1 MVSGIIKPLQSSLIK
16 GKEINLRHI
25 DSSEIDK
32 VLRLMND
39 VELKG
44 DFARTLMKSPIK
56 LKREFELNGL
66 CSESSETLVIVN
78 QSNQVVGTIGHF
90 LTMPYSTARE
100 LGFSIFDSNNHRKGV
115 ATEAVKLLTKYLFQS
130 QPINRVQICMPVN
143 HEACEKVAINSGFI
157 KEGVLRE
164 SIFVNGKYLDTCMYS
179 MLRSDFE
186 NNT

>member
-1 MVSGIIKPLQSSLIK
+1 MLCIVEESKLIK
-16 GKEINLRHI
+16 GNGINLRHI
-25 DSSEIDK
+25 DSSEIDE

-66 CSESSETLVIVN
+66 SSESSETLAIVDH
-78 QSNQVVGTIGHF
+78 SNKVVGTIGHF
-90 LTMPYSTARE
+90 LTVPYSSARE

-115 ATEAVKLLTKYLFQS
+115 ATEAVKLLTTYLFQS
-130 QPINRVQICMPVN
+130 HPINRVQICMPVG

-157 KEGVLRE
+157 KEGVIRE
-164 SIFVNGKYLDTCMYS
+164 AIFVKGKYLDTCMYS

-186 NNT
+186 YNT

>member
-1 MVSGIIKPLQSSLIK
+1 MIK
-16 GKEINLRHI
+16 GNGVNLRHI
-25 DSSEIDK
+25 ESSELDD

-44 DFARTLMKSPIK
+44 DFARTLMRSPIK

-66 CSESSETLVIVN
+66 SSESNETLVIVN
-78 QSNQVVGTIGHF
+78 QSNQIVGTIVHF
-90 LTMPYSTARE
+90 LTVPYSSARE
-100 LGFSIFDSNNHRKGV
+100 LGFSIFDTNNQGKGV

-130 QPINRVQICMPVN
+130 QPINRIQICMPVI
-143 HEACEKVAINSGFI
+143 HEACEKIAINSGFI
-157 KEGVLRE
+157 KEGIIRE
-164 SIFVNGKYLDTCMYS
+164 SIFVKGKYLDTCMYS